1 MDEHKEGVLLDY
13 DYYHP
18 TLHNFLDELVY
29 RDTSL
34 PGCYMDW
41 ITINQ
46 MINESALLQFAMR
59 IVDIQ
64 YFIVIKVGKSHA
76 YLVSG
81 KS

>member
-1 MDEHKEGVLLDY
+1 MDEHEEGVLLDY

-46 MINESALLQFAMR
+46 MINESA
-59 IVDIQ
+59 
-64 YFIVIKVGKSHA
+64 
-76 YLVSG
+76 
-81 KS
+81 